1 MYKDSKYKRAD
12 KLAATARITNQPK
25 RVSAAALDKFRAV
38 PYQLRC
44 AEQTKGGTESE
55 EI

>member
-12 KLAATARITNQPK
+12 KIEATARITNQPK

-44 AEQTKGGTESE
+44 GKEQGK
-55 EI
+55 